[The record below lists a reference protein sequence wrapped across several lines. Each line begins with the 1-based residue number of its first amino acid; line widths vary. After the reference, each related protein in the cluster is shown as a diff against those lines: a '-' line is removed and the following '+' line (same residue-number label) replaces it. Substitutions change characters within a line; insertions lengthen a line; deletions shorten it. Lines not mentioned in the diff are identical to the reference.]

1 MIETS
6 VDKLKESIRN
16 IPDFPK
22 KGIQFKDITTLIKHP
37 DLFEKVLDL
46 LVSVYQSKGITKVAG
61 IEARG
66 FILGGALAAKLNAG
80 FVPIRKPGKLPSE
93 VHRIEYK
100 LEYGTDGVEI
110 HTDAFDENDVILL
123 HDDLLAT
130 GGTAKASVDLIKKMN
145 VKQVFICFLCELDF
159 LQGRKRLTDYDVYS
173 LIHY

>member
-6 VDKLKESIRN
+6 VDSLRESIRN

-37 DLFEKVLDL
+37 DLFKKVLDL
-46 LVSVYQSKGITKVAG
+46 LASVYQSKGITKVAG

-93 VHRIEYK
+93 VHRIEYE
-100 LEYGTDGVEI
+100 LEYGIDGVEI
-110 HTDAFDENDVILL
+110 HTDAFDKNDVVLL

-145 VKQVFICFLCELDF
+145 VKQVYVCFLCELDF
-159 LQGRKRLTDYDVYS
+159 LQGRKRLTDYNVYS